1 MFMKLKNKN
10 LCEHILM
17 DIAKQYK
24 IMIVELMVMEN
35 HIHIIVSIP
44 STLSLSKELNLMKS
58 GLSHELFK
66 IKLNF

>member
-17 DIAKQYK
+17 DIAKHNK

-44 STLSLSKELNLMKS
+44 STLSLFKELNL
-58 GLSHELFK
+58 
-66 IKLNF
+66 